1 LQPLQ
6 TDLSTIAALAEQ
18 REDEHYAF
26 RSFLKMQDETE
37 IDSIVHE
44 LNETISPE
52 IDCTQCGNCCKS
64 LMISITPPERSFF
77 ASHFNLPQQEAN
89 EKYLTQSAG
98 GDTIMNT
105 MPCIFL
111 AENKCTVYE
120 QRFTDCREFPHL
132 HKPGFTSRMFST
144 IMYYGKCPIVFN
156 VVEALKTRIGFRQ
169 RDC

>member
-1 LQPLQ
+1 MFPLQ
-6 TDLSTIAALAEQ
+6 INLTAIATLAEE
-18 REDEHYAF
+18 REDENYEF
-26 RSFLKMQDETE
+26 RSFLKMREEDKVDAVVHQLNDEIT
-37 IDSIVHE
+37 
-44 LNETISPE
+44 PM
-52 IDCTQCGNCCKS
+52 IDCTKCGNCCKS

-77 ASHFNLPQQEAN
+77 ASHFNLPQLEAN

-111 AENKCTVYE
+111 ADDKCTVYE

-132 HKPGFTSRMFST
+132 HKPGFTSHLFGM

-156 VVEALKTRIGFRQ
+156 VMEALKIRMGFKY
-169 RDC
+169 